1 MEVEQY
7 TDEQIVSGILSNDK
21 RIIEFFFFK
30 KCSYLLT
37 SIIKNVFDYHVQREE
52 LISEL
57 YLYIQN
63 DNWCKLRQ
71 FDYRSQLITW
81 LSVVAIRYFI
91 KKRERLIDNDI
102 TETQYISK
110 EKGYSIE
117 SELILKMD
125 VLTLLE
131 NMENKRYQYILQ
143 TLILEDR
150 EPQELADELRI
161 TVDNLYNIK
170 RRALASLR
178 NMVLNN
184 EK

>member
-1 MEVEQY
+1 MDVEQY
-7 TDEQIVSGILSNDK
+7 TDEQIVSGVLTNDK

-30 KCSYLLT
+30 KCSFLLAY
-37 SIIKNVFDYHVQREE
+37 IIKNIFDYHVKREE

-57 YLYIQN
+57 YLYIQ
-63 DNWCKLRQ
+63 DENWFKLRQ

-81 LSVVAIRYFI
+81 FSVVAIRFFV
-91 KKRERLIDNDI
+91 KKKEQLIGNGS
-102 TETQYISK
+102 TEPQYISK
-110 EKGYSIE
+110 ERGYSIE
-117 SELILKMD
+117 SELIFRMD
-125 VLTLLE
+125 ALSLLE
-131 NMENKRYQYILQ
+131 NMENKRYQYVLR

-150 EPQELADELRI
+150 EPQNLADELQI

-170 RRALASLR
+170 RRALDNLR